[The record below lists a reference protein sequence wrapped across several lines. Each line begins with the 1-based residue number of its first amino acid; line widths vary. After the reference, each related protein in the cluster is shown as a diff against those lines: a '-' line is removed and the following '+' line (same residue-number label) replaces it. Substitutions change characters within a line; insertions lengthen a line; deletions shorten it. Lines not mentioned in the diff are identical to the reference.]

1 MQNIG
6 FITLYSVS
14 ADIIKNFYFLVS
26 TETGYIALWNHN
38 HIVMAVP
45 SFCDFC
51 RGK

>member
-6 FITLYSVS
+6 FIILHSVS
-14 ADIIKNFYFLVS
+14 ADIKNFYFSVS

-38 HIVMAVP
+38 HIMMAVP